1 MLNKL
6 ISLSNDKGL
15 LSMYT
20 SRVLSMFLNFT
31 LFLFASKQLDV
42 HEIYRLGILLTCV
55 SLFQVLSEFGV
66 GGSVIQD
73 KHFRK
78 SNWHSLLSLYYVLT
92 IPIVIVGTQIVK
104 LVYDFEYGMW
114 FGIILAQFFLQ
125 PWINTYNTMNVKNL
139 NLFRKYSIDLCAHI
153 TGFIISILTIK
164 NFQRADFYLLYYL
177 AFNVVVFTINL
188 AVSPIIP
195 RSFKSTFAKKHID
208 FGTKVTF
215 SNSFEAIIDSFIL
228 YVLKIRFGVAVSGA
242 FFQIKKFA
250 MVPINLQILY
260 INNEIYPRLAQSKRF
275 NRNNFNFYEFRF
287 VIFSFLGFFGI
298 LGILSIL
305 QIWTLS
311 DGLNLSFLAPG
322 LVLVLLE
329 ALWRV
334 PLKLNRKAG
343 TILKFVTISR
353 FIGAIAFLSA
363 VYVSESHYPVYL
375 AYSFFYIIS
384 YFVFKYA
391 KV

>member
-1 MLNKL
+1 
-6 ISLSNDKGL
+6 
-15 LSMYT
+15 MYT